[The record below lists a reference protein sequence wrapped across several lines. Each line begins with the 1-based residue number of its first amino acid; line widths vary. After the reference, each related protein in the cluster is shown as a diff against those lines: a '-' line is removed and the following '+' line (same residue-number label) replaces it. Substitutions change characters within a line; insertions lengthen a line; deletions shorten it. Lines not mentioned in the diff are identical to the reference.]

1 MKIKIIKVID
11 LFDYYC
17 YEIKIKAH
25 DPISIIHAPNGYGKT
40 TVFKMITYLLNL
52 DIYNMCSIPFTEFIL
67 ELSDNTIISVKNEK
81 RAVSV
86 RKQDGLTRKR
96 TFPSLILK
104 VITNAK
110 EEYILPLQVN
120 DRSIAMIKED
130 GIEEYIRRM
139 EMRRRNIPVE
149 YRVEED
155 ANTNLS
161 NAYETFREHFEK
173 VANNLEINF
182 IDSNRL
188 FSNSRE
194 PSRKRI
200 IRKDRSGRERV
211 YWFSPEDEYVEYSE
225 RESTGENIIKDAI
238 DILQKI
244 QEARQIYSLESE
256 KKDRDFPDRLV
267 EYVNSVDD
275 FFDDDKI
282 AEELEELE
290 KKRLELENTGL
301 VLSGKKTLTP
311 SKGIDDT
318 MRKFYTLYIKD
329 TLEKLSLYDEIKAKI
344 ELFIEII
351 NRRTSFSNKI
361 MRIDSEKGVV
371 FEPINSKSG
380 NKNRIPLDKL
390 SSGEKHDF
398 IMFYELIFNSDK
410 ASVFLIDEPEISLH
424 VAWQMQFIDVLER
437 ICKLTGTQAIVATHS
452 PDIVNGHDDLL
463 ISLGLEDEDNEN

>member
-1 MKIKIIKVID
+1 MKIKSIKVID

-161 NAYETFREHFEK
+161 NAYETFRKKLEK

-290 KKRLELENTGL
+290 KKRLELEKTGL

-318 MRKFYTLYIKD
+318 MRKFYTLYI
-329 TLEKLSLYDEIKAKI
+329 SYFA
-344 ELFIEII
+344 
-351 NRRTSFSNKI
+351 
-361 MRIDSEKGVV
+361 
-371 FEPINSKSG
+371 
-380 NKNRIPLDKL
+380 
-390 SSGEKHDF
+390 
-398 IMFYELIFNSDK
+398 
-410 ASVFLIDEPEISLH
+410 A
-424 VAWQMQFIDVLER
+424 
-437 ICKLTGTQAIVATHS
+437 
-452 PDIVNGHDDLL
+452 
-463 ISLGLEDEDNEN
+463 